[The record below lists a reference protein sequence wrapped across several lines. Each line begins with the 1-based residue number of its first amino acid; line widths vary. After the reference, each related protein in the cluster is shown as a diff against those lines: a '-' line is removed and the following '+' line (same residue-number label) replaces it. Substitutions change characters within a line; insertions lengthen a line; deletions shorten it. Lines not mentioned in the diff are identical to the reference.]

1 MIKARTLYGAP
12 VDEGAF
18 TDIKEAL
25 VQLDMAGAT
34 KADAYIK
41 EDKIMLVEKTQQRDN
56 EKFLDMMTEFIEHNK
71 NLNHIEGVSSV
82 DELLMLISRIKSN
95 YLPMME
101 KVNKYAE
108 EVLNRG

>member
-1 MIKARTLYGAP
+1 MIKAKTLYSAP

-56 EKFLDMMTEFIEHNK
+56 
-71 NLNHIEGVSSV
+71 
-82 DELLMLISRIKSN
+82 
-95 YLPMME
+95 
-101 KVNKYAE
+101 
-108 EVLNRG
+108 